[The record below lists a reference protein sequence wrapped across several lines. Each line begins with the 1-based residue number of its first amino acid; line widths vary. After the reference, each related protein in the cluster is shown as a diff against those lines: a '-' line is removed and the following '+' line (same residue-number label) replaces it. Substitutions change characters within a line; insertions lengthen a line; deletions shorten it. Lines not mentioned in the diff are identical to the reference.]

1 MAFCTPTL
9 RITVTT
15 ESHITFRK
23 MFLCYE
29 GRLCR
34 EWICNACRPS
44 VHDHC
49 HCRRRRRR
57 HRPAPPI
64 VSTRGQSSQTNNSRK
79 FPSVHKLDRFQ
90 LTMGIPDLSQADIA
104 LIGFG
109 GSTPTPVR
117 VVDFITGLMVLAG
130 VMILCVGI
138 MSRLRRIPVVVT
150 ITADC

>member
-1 MAFCTPTL
+1 
-9 RITVTT
+9 
-15 ESHITFRK
+15 
-23 MFLCYE
+23 
-29 GRLCR
+29 
-34 EWICNACRPS
+34 
-44 VHDHC
+44 
-49 HCRRRRRR
+49 
-57 HRPAPPI
+57 
-64 VSTRGQSSQTNNSRK
+64 
-79 FPSVHKLDRFQ
+79 
-90 LTMGIPDLSQADIA
+90 MGIPDLSQADIA